1 MKKDLILE
9 QLVQDVKVAENR
21 FQEAEAKSINLAIYE
36 LMCAEER
43 LNLYLNEKKE
53 EFAKEMEW
61 LK

>member
-1 MKKDLILE
+1 
-9 QLVQDVKVAENR
+9 
-21 FQEAEAKSINLAIYE
+21 
-36 LMCAEER
+36 MCAEER